1 MLEKF
6 SNADLAV
13 ARAQSDDA
21 ARVAELLRA
30 AYAPH
35 AALGLNFT
43 AATVTEARIRER
55 MKRHEV
61 YVLRRGGRIIGTVT
75 LRTKEDEHGVAGY
88 VNSLAIEPGLQREGL
103 GGTLLERAERE
114 ALRRGLT
121 RMRLDTAKQL
131 TPLIRW
137 YEQRGY
143 RAVGEEHW
151 EGKTYDSVVLEK
163 LLIEYRA
170 RPTVAD
176 RDLNALFAG
185 VWPTHTARNFANE
198 LQHCLSYV
206 CAYERDQLIGFVKL
220 AWDGGMHG
228 FVLDTTVHKR
238 LQRRGIGRALVA
250 RVIDEARRHK
260 IEWVHVDYEPHLR
273 PFYEAC
279 GFSGT
284 DAGLL
289 RLHV

>member
-1 MLEKF
+1 VLEKF

-13 ARAQSDDA
+13 ERAQSDDA

-43 AATVTEARIRER
+43 AATVTESLIRER

-114 ALRRGLT
+114 ALRRGLP
-121 RMRLDTAKQL
+121 RMRLDTAKSL

-143 RAVGEEHW
+143 RAVGARST
-151 EGKTYDSVVLEK
+151 G
-163 LLIEYRA
+163 RG
-170 RPTVAD
+170 RPTTPSC
-176 RDLNALFAG
+176 
-185 VWPTHTARNFANE
+185 WRN
-198 LQHCLSYV
+198 S
-206 CAYERDQLIGFVKL
+206 
-220 AWDGGMHG
+220 
-228 FVLDTTVHKR
+228 
-238 LQRRGIGRALVA
+238 
-250 RVIDEARRHK
+250 
-260 IEWVHVDYEPHLR
+260 
-273 PFYEAC
+273 
-279 GFSGT
+279 
-284 DAGLL
+284 
-289 RLHV
+289 